1 MDEIII
7 KVSASDDGYHFYI
20 YAGDDAYMECEEAD
34 GGLCT
39 STTWCER
46 EKGVSRPQSSLVPM
60 TILSVMLMRAST
72 PQKISG
78 CAFVGSQTANSRH
91 WRHTLFTSRQ
101 GNRGTAGHQ
110 PLQ

>member
-39 STTWCER
+39 ST
-46 EKGVSRPQSSLVPM
+46 M
-60 TILSVMLMRAST
+60 
-72 PQKISG
+72 
-78 CAFVGSQTANSRH
+78 ANALDMAVEQAKDLLLRK
-91 WRHTLFTSRQ
+91 
-101 GNRGTAGHQ
+101 AA
-110 PLQ
+110 